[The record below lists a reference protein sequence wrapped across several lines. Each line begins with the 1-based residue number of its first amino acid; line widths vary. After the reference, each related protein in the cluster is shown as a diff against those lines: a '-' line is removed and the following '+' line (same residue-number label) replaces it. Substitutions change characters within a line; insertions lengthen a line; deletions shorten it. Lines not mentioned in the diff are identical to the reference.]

1 MGGRSDVCTLQVFAR
16 EMRRYFFH
24 RRFVAVCFLSGLRC
38 TFLPSCEQSLERGY
52 FRNRAALLISC
63 FLGDAISERKKGVK
77 QQLTITRAAFNKL
90 PAKPDIGVY
99 VIRAGLLFVI
109 GLSFSEHYR
118 GIRELTKTQRG
129 INWTAPNN

>member
-1 MGGRSDVCTLQVFAR
+1 MHPTGFCSSHAGISFTAALLPFASSQGFGAHFSR
-16 EMRRYFFH
+16 
-24 RRFVAVCFLSGLRC
+24 AANKALSL
-38 TFLPSCEQSLERGY
+38 GY
-52 FRNRAALLISC
+52 FRNHAALLISC
-63 FLGDAISERKKGVK
+63 FFRDAISERKKGVK
-77 QQLTITRAAFNKL
+77 QQLTITWAAFNKL
-90 PAKPDIGVY
+90 PAKLDIGVY